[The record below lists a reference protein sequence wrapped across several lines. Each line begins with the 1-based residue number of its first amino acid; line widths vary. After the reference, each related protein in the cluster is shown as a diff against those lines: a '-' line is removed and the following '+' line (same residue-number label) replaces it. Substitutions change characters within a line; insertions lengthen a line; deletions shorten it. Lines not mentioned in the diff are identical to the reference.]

1 MTPTELSEAA
11 GISLSHAT
19 KILGGDRKPSPAV
32 AFAIYDTTGL
42 QFGILKGLDR
52 ATIERIRDAQ
62 RQAA

>member
-19 KILGGDRKPSPAV
+19 KIMSGERKPSLTV

-42 QFGILKGLDR
+42 QFGILTGLDS
-52 ATIERIRDAQ
+52 ATIERIRAEQ
-62 RQAA
+62 RAAA